1 MIESRRRSITRI
13 IRVYF
18 YPTWK
23 KGSNFFRYF
32 QIFEIHFLK
41 IYDIIIYIYKESK
54 NVVKFVRERVTWWDS
69 WNSYLFIYP
78 RRYRFA
84 RPRRWRVVEKPL
96 STFEQSSRNVVGEI
110 IPRKTGLDLWVSQ
123 IASRGLQF
131 CSSISWRAARNLTRG
146 GIDSRFESLIARFSS
161 FFRAKRWILI
171 FLSSLNERE
180 NAKRG
185 VERRVEIRAREREE
199 SMIKLYG

>member
-23 KGSNFFRYF
+23 KGSNFF

-54 NVVKFVRERVTWWDS
+54 NVVKFVRERVTRDS

-131 CSSISWRAARNLTRG
+131 CSSISWRAARNLTRE

-161 FFRAKRWILI
+161 FSRAKRWILI